1 MTNNNKN
8 SLIHL
13 RSLLNKFQEIW
24 DEALN
29 GNYIRTI
36 SGELTSTAKDIAK
49 FPDEFEKKLSKKEKI
64 LFDYAKNYANVK

>member
-1 MTNNNKN
+1 MKDNNYTLTN
-8 SLIHL
+8 L

-36 SGELTSTAKDIAK
+36 SGELTSTAKDIATFSDDFK
-49 FPDEFEKKLSKKEKI
+49 HKLSKEEKI
-64 LFDYAKNYANVK
+64 LFEYAKNFANVKK